1 MRVIWGRDN
10 SVNVQK
16 VLWCC
21 EELAIEYKRL
31 DAGMNFGVVNTPEYR
46 ALNPNGLVPT
56 LDEDGFV
63 LWESNTIVRY
73 LAATHARGGLWPDDP
88 RARAH
93 AEQWM
98 DWQNSTYWPAMRPL
112 FMGLVRTEPAK
123 RDPQALETHRL
134 AVLKL
139 MEILDAHLQSHA
151 YMGGDAFTM
160 GDIPVGC
167 GVWRWMGM
175 PIERPALPNLQRWF
189 DALAKRPAFR
199 KAVMQPL
206 S

>member
-123 RDPQALETHRL
+123 RDPLALETHRL

-139 MEILDAHLQSHA
+139 MEILDAHLQSHP

-175 PIERPALPNLQRWF
+175 PIQRPALPNLQRWF
-189 DALAKRPAFR
+189 DALAQRPAFR
-199 KAVMQPL
+199 KTVMQPL

>member
-175 PIERPALPNLQRWF
+175 PIQRPALPNLQRWF
-189 DALAKRPAFR
+189 DALAQRPAFR
-199 KAVMQPL
+199 KTVMQPL

>member
-123 RDPQALETHRL
+123 RDPLALETHRL

-139 MEILDAHLQSHA
+139 MEILDAHLQSHP

-175 PIERPALPNLQRWF
+175 PIQRPALPNLQRWF
-189 DALAKRPAFR
+189 DALGQRPAFR
-199 KAVMQPL
+199 KTVMQPL

>member
-21 EELAIEYKRL
+21 EELGIEYKRV
-31 DAGMNFGVVNTPEYR
+31 DAGMSFGVVNTPEYR
-46 ALNPNGLVPT
+46 ALNPNSLVPT

-73 LAATHARGGLWPDDP
+73 LAATHARGSLWPEDP
-88 RARAH
+88 KARAR

-189 DALAKRPAFR
+189 DALAQRPAFR
-199 KAVMQPL
+199 KTVMQPL